1 MEKCN
6 IKMNINNTITSVNVM
21 VTAIEEC
28 TEFEMQQLLNIS
40 FYSKLI
46 SDVCTINNIFIIILQ
61 YILV

>member
-1 MEKCN
+1 
-6 IKMNINNTITSVNVM
+6 MNINNTITSVNVM

-28 TEFEMQQLLNIS
+28 TEFETQQLLNIS